1 MWQVDLKA
9 ELNDNGTFKKA
20 DYENGRWQLQKF
32 CYRREHDVPGFTR
45 WLQGKIVALGK
56 ELGAE
61 FVAGA
66 RIVTINYASDIPKV
80 VLKNTDDEYKRED
93 SKAYRFENYTF
104 YNNGNVEIYDKKTK
118 EKEMKNSKEIIESWP
133 Q

>member
-1 MWQVDLKA
+1 
-9 ELNDNGTFKKA
+9 
-20 DYENGRWQLQKF
+20 
-32 CYRREHDVPGFTR
+32 
-45 WLQGKIVALGK
+45 LGK

-118 EKEMKNSKEIIESWP
+118 KKEMKNSKEIIESWP